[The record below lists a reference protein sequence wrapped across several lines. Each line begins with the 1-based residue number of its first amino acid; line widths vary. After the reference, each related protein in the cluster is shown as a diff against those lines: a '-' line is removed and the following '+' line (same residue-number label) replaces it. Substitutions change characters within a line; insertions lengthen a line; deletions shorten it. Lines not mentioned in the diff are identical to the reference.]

1 MEQMFR
7 LQTKTESALILST
20 KEDALALAKERNA
33 KVINATTNEEVRA

>member
-20 KEDALALAKERNA
+20 KEDALELAKERNA
-33 KVINATTNEEVRA
+33 KVINATTNEEIRA

>member
-7 LQTKTESALILST
+7 LQTKNESALILST

-33 KVINATTNEEVRA
+33 KVINVTTNEEIRA